1 MTKISTLFID
11 IGGVLL
17 TNGWDHQSRQLAADH
32 FKLEWSEM
40 ESRHKINFA
49 TFEEGKL
56 TLDEYLNRVIF
67 YDERSF
73 TQSQFK
79 DFMFAQSQPYP
90 EMLDLICRLKAKYG
104 LKIVVLSNEARELN
118 AHRIQKFKLYAFVD
132 CFISSCF
139 VHLRKPDMDI
149 FRLAIDIAQTPI
161 EQIVYIE
168 NTQMFVQIAQGLG
181 IKSVLHTDFKSTCT
195 QLTSLNLQIDD
206 EITNES
212 S

>member
-206 EITNES
+206 ELTNES

>member
-118 AHRIQKFKLYAFVD
+118 SHRIQKFKLYAFVD

-139 VHLRKPDMDI
+139 VSILLM
-149 FRLAIDIAQTPI
+149 
-161 EQIVYIE
+161 Y
-168 NTQMFVQIAQGLG
+168 
-181 IKSVLHTDFKSTCT
+181 
-195 QLTSLNLQIDD
+195 
-206 EITNES
+206 
-212 S
+212 

>member
-90 EMLDLICRLKAKYG
+90 EMLDLIYRLKAKYG